1 MNVHAARRIYRS
13 DKASAERCA
22 GVYLD
27 EIAPRVRAR
36 GARWPSDQ
44 FVQCL
49 AKKEF
54 DGEISRAQLRKV
66 LDVLMRRAR

>member
-1 MNVHAARRIYRS
+1 MNVHAARRIDRS
-13 DKASAERCA
+13 NEAPADRCA

-36 GARWPSDQ
+36 GARWPSEQ
-44 FVQCL
+44 FVQYL

-54 DGEISRAQLRKV
+54 DGEINRAQLRKV
-66 LDVLMRRAR
+66 LDVVMKRVR